1 LPSRK
6 RNYAVV
12 TAGLTVASASIAYTV
27 ALSKKVKKVHTEIEI
42 NASDE
47 CVWKVLTDFPN
58 FNKWNPFIT
67 KISGTLTEG
76 SRLKVRIQPFDE
88 KPMNFRP
95 IILKIRPNRELRW
108 IGKFAIPGLF
118 TGEHAFSIEPLGNN
132 HVRFIHTENFTGLF
146 MLLYG
151 NNFDVNIRQRFE
163 EMNRALKA
171 KAEQISYSLGR

>member
-1 LPSRK
+1 MALRK

-12 TAGLTVASASIAYTV
+12 TAGLTVASALIAYAV

-42 NASDE
+42 SASDE

-58 FNKWNPFIT
+58 FTKWNPFIT
-67 KISGTLTEG
+67 KITGNLIEG
-76 SRLKVRIQPFDE
+76 SRLKVRIQLSDE

-118 TGEHAFSIEPLGNN
+118 TGEHIFTIEPLGDN

-146 MLLYG
+146 TLLYG
-151 NNFDVNIRQRFE
+151 NNFDVNIHQGFE
-163 EMNRALKA
+163 DMNRALKVR
-171 KAEQISYSLGR
+171 AEQVFYGLER